1 MFYFFDRV
9 KISFG
14 FSFIELGN
22 NFENCFCVVKN
33 VFVFCRSRPF
43 CDTTTQNTNLLH
55 VAQFVLCFLFFVITK
70 LGSHPNSNLG
80 VPSIFGF
87 AHPSIGFLVPEQR
100 QNCVR

>member
-14 FSFIELGN
+14 FSFIELGD

-70 LGSHPNSNLG
+70 LGIHPNVVKVLG
-80 VPSIFGF
+80 VEK
-87 AHPSIGFLVPEQR
+87 L
-100 QNCVR
+100 CVR